1 MTYKIDLETAQHLC
15 GIVSRFFDNI
25 AECAPEF
32 DEGIHPK
39 AGDFLSL
46 ARDFTHDPG
55 ELELARVMD
64 RRVVMMARAI
74 MGWAE

>member
-15 GIVSRFFDNI
+15 GLVSRFFDNL
-25 AECAPEF
+25 AESAPEF
-32 DEGIHPK
+32 GEDLDPR

-46 ARDFTHDPG
+46 ARDFTHNPG
-55 ELELARVMD
+55 ELELAGELD

-74 MGWAE
+74 IKKAE